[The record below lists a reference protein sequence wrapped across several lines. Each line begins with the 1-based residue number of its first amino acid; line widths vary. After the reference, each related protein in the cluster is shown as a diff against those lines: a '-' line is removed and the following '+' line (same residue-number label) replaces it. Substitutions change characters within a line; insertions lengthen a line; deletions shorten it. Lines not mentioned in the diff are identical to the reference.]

1 MPGYKYKA
9 ITAEGKT
16 LEGLYEAN
24 SEDDVLVM
32 LRQNEYYPISIIEKK
47 SSKDIDLSVFFG
59 KVKLKDIAIFCRQ
72 FHTML
77 QAGVSLISCLDI
89 LRLQTEKKRFKI
101 TIGKV
106 YEKVQQG
113 LTLSEAM
120 NKHSDVFPE
129 LLINMVVA
137 GEASGNLDV
146 ILNRMAVHYEKET
159 KIVNKVKSA
168 MVYPIV
174 LAIFAFLVVIL
185 LLVFVLP
192 NFIVIFEGSGTA
204 LPAPT
209 RILLFISGFLVNYWY
224 IALGIGIAF
233 ILSIILLM
241 KVPKVKYTIDALKFK
256 IPIMKG
262 INQKVVTSRLSR
274 TLATLL
280 SSGLPL
286 LQVLDIVAQIVN
298 NKVVEEG
305 LKKAKED
312 VRRGVLLSVPI
323 KKMNLFPPMFISMLT
338 IGEESGSIDEILDK
352 TANYYDDEAE
362 TALEAMTKLV
372 EPLMIVVM
380 AVVVG
385 SIVAAIILPMF
396 DMMNSVAM

>member
-1 MPGYKYKA
+1 MARYMYKA

-16 LEGLYEAN
+16 IEGLYEAN

-32 LRQNEYYPISIIEKK
+32 LRQNLYYTISILEQKT
-47 SSKDIDLSVFFG
+47 SKDIDIKAFFG

-89 LRLQTEKKRFKI
+89 LRLQTERKKFKI

-113 LTLSEAM
+113 FTLSEAM

-146 ILNRMAVHYEKET
+146 ILSRMAVHYEKET
-159 KIVNKVKSA
+159 KIVNKVRGA

-174 LAIFAFLVVIL
+174 LAIVAFIVVIM

-192 NFIVIFEGSGTA
+192 NFIVIFESSGTA
-204 LPAPT
+204 LPTPT
-209 RILLFISGFLVNYWY
+209 RILLSISGFLVNYWY
-224 IALGIGIAF
+224 IALGISITL
-233 ILSIILLM
+233 IISIIMLL
-241 KVPKVKYTIDALKFK
+241 KVPKVRYIIDGLKFK
-256 IPIMKG
+256 IPIIKG

-274 TLATLL
+274 TLSTLL

-305 LKKAKED
+305 LNKAKED
-312 VRRGVLLSVPI
+312 VKRGVLLSVPI

-396 DMMNSVAM
+396 DMMNTVAM